1 MAAQLK
7 EKIQNGLSE
16 VRILVLGAQVLL
28 GFQFRGV
35 FESGFEKLPSS
46 SQFIHAGALILLI
59 ATLCLLMTPTF
70 YHRIVERGEDTD
82 EVNQSLTMFSGLA
95 LLPFSLGLGLNL
107 YVVTGKLAGRSWSII
122 AAVAATLVALFFW
135 YGLEFMRRMEREPKI
150 KEIQAMGEEEK
161 KEKGE
166 GGTSLKDKIEHVLTE
181 ARIVLPGAQA
191 LLGFQFAS
199 MLVEG
204 FDKLPLSSKY
214 VHLAS
219 LCLIALTTILLI
231 TPAAYHRIVERGEDT
246 EHFHSFAGRLVIAA
260 AIPLA
265 LGICGDFFVVAR
277 KLTESATYG
286 AITAGVA
293 LLFLYGFWFA
303 LPFYQAAKKEAAAH

>member
-1 MAAQLK
+1 MAAELK

-35 FESGFEKLPSS
+35 FEAGFEKLPASS
-46 SQFIHAGALILLI
+46 RFIHTGALALLI
-59 ATLCLLMTPTF
+59 VTLCLLMVPTF
-70 YHRIVERGEDTD
+70 YHRIVERGEDTA
-82 EVNQSLTMFSGLA
+82 EVNQSLTMFTGLA

-107 YVVTGKLAGRSWSII
+107 YVVTGKLAGRTVSII
-122 AAVAATLVALFFW
+122 AAVAATLVALLFW
-135 YGLEFMRRMEREPKI
+135 YGLEFMRRTKREPRI
-150 KEIQAMGEEEK
+150 EEIQAMGEEDA

-166 GGTSLKDKIEHVLTE
+166 GGTALKDKINHVLTE

-246 EHFHSFAGRLVIAA
+246 EHFHGFAGRLVFAS

-265 LGICGDFFVVAR
+265 LGIGGDFFVVMR

-286 AITAGVA
+286 AIAAGVA
-293 LLFLYGFWFA
+293 LLFLCGFWFA

>member
-7 EKIQNGLSE
+7 EKIQNGLGE
-16 VRILVLGAQVLL
+16 IRILVLGAQVLL

-35 FESGFEKLPSS
+35 FESGFEKLPSAS
-46 SQFIHAGALILLI
+46 RFIHTGALVLLI
-59 ATLCLLMTPTF
+59 ATLGLLMTPTF

-82 EVNQSLTMFSGLA
+82 EVNQSLTMFTGLA
-95 LLPFSLGLGLNL
+95 LLPFGLGLGLNL

-122 AAVAATLVALFFW
+122 AAVAATLAALFFW
-135 YGLEFMRRMEREPKI
+135 YGLEFMRRMEREQEI
-150 KEIQAMGEEEK
+150 KEIQAMGEEGEK
-161 KEKGE
+161 KQAE
-166 GGTSLKDKIEHVLTE
+166 GGTALKDKIEHVLTE

-246 EHFHSFAGRLVIAA
+246 EHFHKFAGRMVIAA

-277 KLTESATYG
+277 KLTESAAYG
-286 AITAGVA
+286 AIAAGVA
-293 LLFLYGFWFA
+293 LAFLYGFWFA
-303 LPFYQAAKKEAAAH
+303 LPFYRAAKKEAAAH

>member
-7 EKIQNGLSE
+7 EKIQNGLGE

-46 SQFIHAGALILLI
+46 SQFIHVSALILLI

-166 GGTSLKDKIEHVLTE
+166 GGTALKDKIEHVLTE